1 MSNSNNKV
9 SIPKEIFENIF
20 FKNGGQK
27 TTSDRERLHKSLTGE
42 YQFPL
47 DEENPITEPN
57 AEIEKGEYLFD
68 SKGIRK
74 AMGKT
79 HEEGGTPVN
88 LEDGTRILSDHLK
101 VGSELAK
108 ELTKNFGI
116 KVNVTDTYAK
126 VLDKFGKK
134 IGLDKANEELEEY
147 IAALDK
153 QKANIKEEETYNL
166 NKEYLTKEINE
177 YSKKKEPLEK
187 QREQFFNYIF
197 SKQEDGKKQEST
209 SKMEFGGQFM
219 ELANK
224 YGISPERAKE
234 LMNTLPKHQIGVNGT
249 VDGQD
254 PKLAVASAQTQG
266 SYKKE
271 PYLEWTLPFTEPE
284 ETTNDVWKG
293 DNYKNVWKPWVETSL
308 SDPAKAK
315 IVDEYLT
322 NYSGAYGPRVAH
334 HLKGLTGQ
342 ARIDKIKELATDSK
356 PGPFHNAVLAA
367 LKSTEKAPPVEGAAT
382 PPEPS
387 PFTVPNLAKKY
398 YNLGLP
404 DQTPLFPSSMDMH
417 VKGKREYGF
426 LEPTLISP
434 EKQLQEMDRSRL
446 AAETR
451 SQDLPDYLRAAQG
464 AALTANANEG
474 TNKVIADVNRY
485 NAQAKHA
492 TNVFNQ
498 GQRDKNVDARFAD
511 AMDFERKT
519 LMAKNATEQDW
530 RGWYNRVAENQSR
543 NWDTVNKFN
552 AYNALNPDVQF
563 TGEGYEVN
571 PLRITANQK
580 DYLAKLYGQTKTA
593 AAKFGGRFK
602 NKKFN

>member
-79 HEEGGTPVN
+79 HEEGGTPVK

-101 VGSELAK
+101 VGNVLAK

-116 KVNVTDTYAK
+116 KANATDTYAK

-153 QKANIKEEETYNL
+153 QKVNIKEEETYNL

-209 SKMEFGGQFM
+209 SKMEFGGEFM

-234 LMNTLPKHQIGVNGT
+234 LMNTLPKHQEGVNGT
-249 VDGQD
+249 VNGKD
-254 PKLAVASAQTQG
+254 PEWLQQSNPNANYRHKPV
-266 SYKKE
+266 
-271 PYLEWTLPFTEPE
+271 LENTLPYTAPE
-284 ETTNDVWKG
+284 EAGNDIWKG
-293 DNYKNVWKPWVETSL
+293 ENYKNVWKPWVETSL

-315 IVDEYLT
+315 VVDDYLT
-322 NYSGAYGPRVAH
+322 NYSGEYGPRVAY

-342 ARIDKIKELATDSK
+342 ARIDKIKELATDAQ

-367 LKSTEKAPPVEGAAT
+367 LKAAT
-382 PPEPS
+382 PAPVAKKEVVTPQEPS
-387 PFTVPNLAKKY
+387 PFAVSNLAKKY

-404 DQTPLFPSSMDMH
+404 DQTPLAPSSMDMH
-417 VKGKREYGF
+417 VMGNRKYGF
-426 LEPTLISP
+426 IEPNLISP

-474 TNKVIADVNRY
+474 TNKVIADVNKF
-485 NAQAKHA
+485 NSQAKYSA
-492 TNVFNQ
+492 DVFNQ
-498 GQRDKNVDARFAD
+498 GQRDKNVDVRFAD

-519 LMAKNATEQDW
+519 LMAKNNTEQDW
-530 RGWYNRVAENQSR
+530 RGFYNRLAENQSR

-552 AYNALNPDVQF
+552 SYNALNPDVQF
-563 TGEGYEVN
+563 TGQGYEVN
-571 PLRITANQK
+571 PLILTDNEK
-580 DYLAKLYGQTKTA
+580 DYLAKMYGQTKTT
-593 AAKFGGRFK
+593 KFGGRFK